1 MDPLSIVLPV
11 RNGMNFL
18 VQSKRSLESNLGPR
32 DEIILINDGSTDGT
46 GDFLRNWSHESN
58 QVNLITGPGRG
69 LVAALN
75 LGIRES
81 SNSWIARFDVD
92 DEYPSERLSLQRA
105 AINPDSVAIFS
116 DYEFWGSGA
125 PNLGI
130 IPSPIDPHATS
141 VSLIASQRTA
151 HPSVIFNKFAFNEV
165 GMFRNEDFP
174 AEDLSL
180 WLRLTR
186 VGKIYSLPKVLLR
199 YQLTPN
205 SITSLQRQ
213 ESIKKTKKLI
223 EEIGIYQSDI
233 DGIFVNI
240 ENIIDLYRNST
251 LGLHRKILM
260 LRELGV
266 MKEAG
271 LLTASQSK
279 ILRNE
284 KAKITLDI
292 RSYGI
297 AFQIINERR
306 LRRNFRK
313 VIIQSQ

>member
-1 MDPLSIVLPV
+1 MIPLSIVLPI

-18 VQSKRSLESNLGPR
+18 VQSKKNLESNIGPR
-32 DEIILINDGSTDGT
+32 DEIILIDDGSTDGT
-46 GDFLRNWSHESN
+46 GDFLRNWAHESN

-69 LVAALN
+69 LVGALN

-92 DEYPSERLSLQRA
+92 DEYPSKRLSLQRA

-125 PNLGI
+125 PHLGI
-130 IPSPIDPHATS
+130 IPSPIDSNATS
-141 VSLIASQRTA
+141 ISLISSQRTA

-165 GMFRNEDFP
+165 GMFRDEDFP

-186 VGKIYSLPKVLLR
+186 VGKIHSLPTVLLR

-240 ENIIDLYRNST
+240 ENIMDLYSNST
-251 LGLHRKILM
+251 LGLNRKILM

-271 LLTASQSK
+271 LLTASQTK

-284 KAKITLDI
+284 KAKTMLDI

-313 VIIQSQ
+313 VIS